1 MISLLPTAHSHL
13 SDHVPAVSFIFT
25 RVSAHPAM
33 GLNAEPFHLPHA
45 PGSAALSPAGPLV
58 LTLYTALHSSSVRF
72 ELRGNMSTLTLP
84 AGTAGRDPP
93 GTIALLVFA
102 FCSPPSSKRTTTTSD
117 AADEENGFVA
127 SLNWKTNASVLAAP
141 PWSCAPPPSR
151 LEEITTA
158 DGRARPCGSCWLRP
172 VASCPACP
180 AATSYALSSTVAAPP
195 PPPPSPPLPLLCV
208 ILARVNEMERTTML
222 VDGAD
227 LFVARATASTVEATD
242 CRSILL
248 PPEPEAPPSPSSPPA
263 VVRST
268 EEDASNRAVDVA
280 VVRSVFA
287 SAAPLITEATTWVVL
302 ARISLPSLDEIPA
315 LLLLVPSPSVPNT
328 DLLRIV
334 ATWPRRSAVLLGRDA
349 TLSRFETTSS
359 EMSVASVL
367 PVVLVVTESSM
378 SSRVSS
384 ASVISLAPS
393 WAAKVLFSAFIF
405 SETLSVVQGAPAHS
419 VAYGVVLNTVFVF
432 QASTIRRLLQLV
444 NAEAPSNKS
453 FKQTDDSLTVLLDDT
468 RIREETHCPHVPA
481 VVII

>member
-195 PPPPSPPLPLLCV
+195 PPPPPSPPLPLLCV

-367 PVVLVVTESSM
+367 PVVLAVTESSM

-384 ASVISLAPS
+384 ASVTSLAPS
-393 WAAKVLFSAFIF
+393 WAAKVLFSAMIAPGRGEEEPVLAGALLAGGRGVLGQALFEI
-405 SETLSVVQGAPAHS
+405 SEKGLIIYPMGRSSLLKAGLDA
-419 VAYGVVLNTVFVF
+419 F
-432 QASTIRRLLQLV
+432 QASTILRLVQLLRGAGPRFV
-444 NAEAPSNKS
+444 
-453 FKQTDDSLTVLLDDT
+453 
-468 RIREETHCPHVPA
+468 
-481 VVII
+481 